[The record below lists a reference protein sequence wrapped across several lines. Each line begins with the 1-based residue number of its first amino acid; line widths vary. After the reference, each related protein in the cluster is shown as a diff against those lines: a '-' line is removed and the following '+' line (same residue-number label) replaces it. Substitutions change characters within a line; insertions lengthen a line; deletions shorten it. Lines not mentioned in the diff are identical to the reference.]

1 MTSRFFAICTALL
14 LSATPVFAETAAT
27 PPAQFSDAQKQEIR
41 DVVRDYLITN
51 PQVLQ
56 ESIEALQKH
65 MQDEQNRKAQ
75 EGLLSHLSDV
85 QDPSGL
91 PVAGNPQGDVTVVEF
106 FDYNCGYCKAVNAEI
121 DSLLSADHGIR
132 LVHREFPIL
141 SQTSKTAA
149 EAALAANMQGKYL
162 EMHEKLISYS
172 ESLSE
177 EDVYRLAGEIG
188 LDVAKLR
195 ADMQSDKVQAEI
207 TKTRGLAEALGIRG
221 TPAFVI
227 GKNLYPGALDKDGM
241 TAAVERARSDA
252 HAAPATPET
261 APANR

>member
-1 MTSRFFAICTALL
+1 MTSRFLALCTAVL
-14 LSATPVFAETAAT
+14 LSATPVLAGTTPAT
-27 PPAQFSDAQKQEIR
+27 PAQFTDAQKQEIR

-65 MQDEQNRKAQ
+65 MQEEQMRKAQ
-75 EGLLSHLSDV
+75 EGLLSHLTEV

-106 FDYNCGYCKAVNAEI
+106 FDYNCGYCKAVNAEV
-121 DSLLSADHGIR
+121 DGLLASDRGIR

-162 EMHEKLISYS
+162 EMHDKLISFS

-177 EDVYRLAGEIG
+177 EDVYRMAGEIG

-195 ADMQSDKVQAEI
+195 TDMQSEKVQAEI
-207 TKTRGLAEALGIRG
+207 AKTRSLAEALNIRG

-227 GKNLYPGALDKDGM
+227 GKNLYPGALDKDGL
-241 TAAVERARSDA
+241 TAAVERARA
-252 HAAPATPET
+252 EARPAPAPAT